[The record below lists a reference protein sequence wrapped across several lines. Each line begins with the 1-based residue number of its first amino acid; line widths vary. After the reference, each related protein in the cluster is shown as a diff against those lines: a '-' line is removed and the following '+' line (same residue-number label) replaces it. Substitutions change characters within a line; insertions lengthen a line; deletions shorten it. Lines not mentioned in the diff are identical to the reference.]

1 MSDVYI
7 DASVAAMPGA
17 GEQLAHLIDT
27 GHGVLVVDGPDDPPA
42 LPEGAVRVAAVPDTV
57 ADGAWRVTAN
67 SETCGEHRAGLRTLL
82 VGPRTAPAR
91 RPAPRCDAE
100 ARDLAAAVLEI
111 LSRDVM
117 G

>member
-7 DASVAAMPGA
+7 DASVAAMPDA

-27 GHGVLVVDGPDDPPA
+27 GHAVLLVDGPDDPRAVPDGA
-42 LPEGAVRVAAVPDTV
+42 LRVAAVPDAV
-57 ADGAWRVTAN
+57 AEGAWRVTAN
-67 SETCGEHRAGLRTLL
+67 PETCGEHRVGLRTLL
-82 VGPRTAPAR
+82 VGPRTAPTR
-91 RPAPRCDAE
+91 RPAPRCDVE

>member
-7 DASVAAMPGA
+7 DPSVAAMPDA

-27 GHGVLVVDGPDDPPA
+27 GHAVLVVDGPEDPPA
-42 LPEGAVRVAAVPDTV
+42 MPLGALRVAAVPDTV
-57 ADGAWRVTAN
+57 TEGAWRVTADP
-67 SETCGEHRAGLRTLL
+67 EICGEHRAGMRTLL
-82 VGPRTAPAR
+82 VGPKAAPAR
-91 RPAPRCDAE
+91 RPTPRCDAE